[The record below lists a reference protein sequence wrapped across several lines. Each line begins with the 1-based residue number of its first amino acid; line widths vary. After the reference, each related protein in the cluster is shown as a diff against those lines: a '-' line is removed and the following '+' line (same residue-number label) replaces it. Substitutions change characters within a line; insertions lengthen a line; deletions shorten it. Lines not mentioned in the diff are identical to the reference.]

1 MIFTRSIAE
10 PIRKNQTWE
19 EDWKGDDKG
28 LILAWEKG
36 RSMALQY
43 HELAT
48 KAKNG
53 ELPILPWRGGVDK
66 PVKIKKYGSF
76 LYLAMWQ
83 GLRGEDLH
91 VDMNKEL
98 DLTCSK
104 TNVTTTFTSN
114 TSKLSVES

>member
-1 MIFTRSIAE
+1 MIFTRSITE

-36 RSMALQY
+36 RSMVLQY
-43 HELAT
+43 HELAS

-53 ELPILPWRGGVDK
+53 ELPLLPWRGGVDK

-83 GLRGEDLH
+83 GLREEDLFI
-91 VDMNKEL
+91 DFNTEIEI
-98 DLTCSK
+98 TCTR
-104 TNVTTTFTSN
+104 TNITTTFTN
-114 TSKLSVES
+114 DINKISVE